1 MKDFTANLAVCA
13 FCEAW
18 RSDGN
23 DDGPTASR
31 GNRNAANSAPRGHGR
46 ALWNSPRPSAEM
58 GNLKKSGE
66 NPQSIIKIMIF
77 WRIILNVLSA
87 VLSYLF
93 IFVVLIPHFL
103 DRKLLLMNSCLPQM
117 SQGDTT
123 YDNNKQ
129 PNVACPQVLQQIHF
143 FQNPRCSMYGICTYI
158 WGHFWGLFVVEY
170 SIHGASFR
178 MSTYVKQ
185 VALHEPSAEVK
196 EAKYLSCFRQIPTRV
211 VVFFFWLVVEFQPSE
226 KWSESQLG

>member
-158 WGHFWGLFVVEY
+158 WVIFGGKC
-170 SIHGASFR
+170 R
-178 MSTYVKQ
+178 
-185 VALHEPSAEVK
+185 
-196 EAKYLSCFRQIPTRV
+196 
-211 VVFFFWLVVEFQPSE
+211 
-226 KWSESQLG
+226 